1 MSFNLNYATKGI
13 DFSGLGQGI
22 AQGLMMAAQDRRF
35 REEQARRD
43 VEQFRDNYNPKN
55 IQTKDIP
62 DFTTAFEDY
71 KQTALQFSRL
81 NKGRAKSIELAAATK
96 AKELALNKMNT
107 IYSQSAKVNEYANS
121 LADYSKLLGG
131 KGYRVPQQISDRMNY
146 ILKTPSNQ
154 IKDEDFVDP
163 RTINVEPNAN
173 DLRVSQMM
181 FKNIDKEIDTD
192 IDEVIK
198 ENVPGIGDV
207 EIKAKTKYKVSNPE
221 TVISTALMSLN
232 SLDTMDNTFKDQV
245 DLLKQGLSITQT
257 DIIED
262 ESLAPVRMQAEAKL
276 KDIQNKLGDD
286 TFDPLEVDDEYLK
299 AILFA
304 DSFGG
309 FNRLR
314 QGSFY
319 DKTEFEAAL
328 KLKGLKNT
336 DKKFAEAVRQFE
348 ERNTNTQTGLG
359 LRAQSLD
366 LANKRFDFLKNK
378 PKKNSNVGAFFSKIP
393 QKP

>member
-13 DFSGLGQGI
+13 DVSGLGQGI
-22 AQGLMMAAQDRRF
+22 AQGLVMAAQDKRY
-35 REEQARRD
+35 REEIARRD

-55 IQTKDIP
+55 LQTKDIP

-81 NKGRAKSIELAAATK
+81 NKGRSSSIELAAATK
-96 AKELALNKMNT
+96 AKELALDKMNT

-121 LADYSKLLGG
+121 LAEYSKLLGS

-173 DLRVSQMM
+173 DLRASQMM
-181 FKNIDKEIDTD
+181 FKSIDKGIDTD
-192 IDEVIK
+192 VDEVIK
-198 ENVPGIGDV
+198 ESVPGIGDV
-207 EIKAKTKYKVSNPE
+207 EIKAKTKYKVANPE
-221 TVISTALMSLN
+221 TVISTALMGLN
-232 SLDTMDNTFKDQV
+232 SLDAMDNTFKDQV
-245 DLLKQGLSITQT
+245 DLLKKGLSITQT

-262 ESLAPVRMQAEAKL
+262 ESLAPVRAQADAKL
-276 KDIQNKLGDD
+276 KNLQNKLGDD
-286 TFDPLEVDDEYLK
+286 TFNPLEIDEEDLK
-299 AILFA
+299 AVLYA

-309 FNRLR
+309 FDRIP
-314 QGSFY
+314 QGSYY
-319 DKTEFEAAL
+319 DRTAFEAAL
-328 KLKGLKNT
+328 KLKGLKT
-336 DKKFAEAVRQFE
+336 SDKKFAEAVREFE
-348 ERNTNTQTGLG
+348 IKNANTQTGLG

-378 PKKNSNVGAFFSKIP
+378 PKKNSNLGAFFGGI
-393 QKP
+393 QKNP

>member
-22 AQGLMMAAQDRRF
+22 AQGLMMSAQNKRI

-43 VEQFRDNYNPKN
+43 VEQFRENYNVKN
-55 IQTKDIP
+55 IQTKDIGE
-62 DFTTAFEDY
+62 FTTAFEDY

-107 IYSQSAKVNEYANS
+107 IYSQSAKVNQYAKS
-121 LADYSKLLGG
+121 LADYSEMLGNN
-131 KGYRVPQQISDRMNY
+131 KYRVPQQISDKMSY

-163 RTINVEPNAN
+163 REINIEPNAN
-173 DLRVSQMM
+173 DLRASQMM
-181 FKNIDKEIDTD
+181 FKSIDKGIDTD
-192 IDEVIK
+192 VDEVIK
-198 ENVPGIGDV
+198 QNVPGIGDV
-207 EIKAKTKYKVSNPE
+207 EIKAKTKYKIGNPE
-221 TVISTALMSLN
+221 TVINTAKLGLQSI
-232 SLDTMDNTFKDQV
+232 DTMDNTFKDQV
-245 DLLKQGLSITQT
+245 DLLKKGLSITQT

-262 ESLAPVRMQAEAKL
+262 ESLAPFRTQAEAKL
-276 KDIQNKLGDD
+276 KDLQNKLGDD
-286 TFDPLEVDDEYLK
+286 TFNPLEVDEEDLK
-299 AILFA
+299 AVLYA

-309 FNRLR
+309 FDKIR

-319 DKTEFEAAL
+319 DKTAFEAAL

-336 DKKFAEAVRQFE
+336 DKKYAEAVRQFE
-348 ERNTNTQTGLG
+348 QRNTNTQTGLDLREQG
-359 LRAQSLD
+359 LGLQREKFNFYKLKAKKDKSL
-366 LANKRFDFLKNK
+366 
-378 PKKNSNVGAFFSKIP
+378 GAFFDGI
-393 QKP
+393 QKNP

>member
-1 MSFNLNYATKGI
+1 
-13 DFSGLGQGI
+13 
-22 AQGLMMAAQDRRF
+22 MAAQDKRY
-35 REEQARRD
+35 REEIARKD
-43 VEQFRDNYNPKN
+43 VEEFRNNYNPKN
-55 IQTKDIP
+55 LQTKDIP

-81 NKGRAKSIELAAATK
+81 NKGRSSSIELAAATK

-163 RTINVEPNAN
+163 RTINIEPNAN
-173 DLRVSQMM
+173 DLRASQMM
-181 FKNIDKEIDTD
+181 FKSIDKGIDTD
-192 IDEVIK
+192 VDEVIK
-198 ENVPGIGDV
+198 QNVPGIGDV
-207 EIKAKTKYKVSNPE
+207 EIKAKTKYKIGNPE
-221 TVISTALMSLN
+221 TVINTAKLGLQSI
-232 SLDTMDNTFKDQV
+232 DTMDNTFKDQV
-245 DLLKQGLSITQT
+245 DLLKKGLSITQT

-262 ESLAPVRMQAEAKL
+262 ESLAPFRTQAEAKL
-276 KDIQNKLGDD
+276 KDLQNKLGDD
-286 TFDPLEVDDEYLK
+286 TFNPLEVDEEDLK
-299 AILFA
+299 AVLYA

-309 FNRLR
+309 FDKIP
-314 QGSFY
+314 QGSYY
-319 DKTEFEAAL
+319 DRTAFEAAL

-336 DKKFAEAVRQFE
+336 DKKFEEAVREFE
-348 ERNTNTQTGLG
+348 IKNANTQTGLG

-378 PKKNSNVGAFFSKIP
+378 PKKNSNVGALFSKIP

>member
-22 AQGLMMAAQDRRF
+22 AQGLMMSAQNKRL

-43 VEQFRDNYNPKN
+43 VEQFRENYNPKN

-173 DLRVSQMM
+173 DLRASQMM
-181 FKNIDKEIDTD
+181 FKSIDKGIDTD

-198 ENVPGIGDV
+198 QNVPGIGDV
-207 EIKAKTKYKVSNPE
+207 EIKAKTKYKIGNPE
-221 TVISTALMSLN
+221 TVINTAKLGLQSI
-232 SLDTMDNTFKDQV
+232 DTMDNTFKDQV
-245 DLLKQGLSITQT
+245 DLLKKGLSITQT

-262 ESLAPVRMQAEAKL
+262 ESLAPFRTQAEAKL
-276 KDIQNKLGDD
+276 KDLQNKLGDD
-286 TFDPLEVDDEYLK
+286 TFDPLEIDEEDLK
-299 AILFA
+299 AILYA

-309 FNRLR
+309 FDRIR
-314 QGSFY
+314 QGSTY
-319 DKTEFEAAL
+319 DKTAFEAAL
-328 KLKGLKNT
+328 KVKGLT
-336 DKKFAEAVRQFE
+336 DKDNKFKEAVRQFE
-348 ERNTNTQTGLG
+348 IRNTNTQTGLDLREQG
-359 LRAQSLD
+359 LGLQRE
-366 LANKRFDFLKNK
+366 RFNFLKNK
-378 PKKNSNVGAFFSKIP
+378 PKKNSNAAALLGGVTKNP
-393 QKP
+393 